1 MSNKGKWITLQQAAA
16 ALGVG
21 ETSIRRRIASGKLE
35 AKKDDGRVYV
45 RLDTEDQPQPE
56 EESDLRQLVQVL
68 QEQNAALNQR
78 LEEAS
83 RQNDQAQQLAA
94 MQQQTI
100 QDMNQRL
107 LEAPVPWWK
116 FWA

>member
-1 MSNKGKWITLQQAAA
+1 MSEKWVTLQQAAA

-21 ETSIRRRIASGKLE
+21 ETSIRRRIAGGKLE
-35 AKKDDGRVYV
+35 SKKTDGRGYI
-45 RLDTEDQPQPE
+45 RLEAEDQQPE
-56 EESDLRQLVQVL
+56 DESDLRQLVQVL
-68 QEQNAALNQR
+68 RVQNVELNQR

-83 RQNDQAQQLAA
+83 QQNNQAQRLAA

-100 QDMNQRL
+100 QELNQRL
-107 LEAPVPWWK
+107 LEAPPPWWR

>member
-1 MSNKGKWITLQQAAA
+1 MSEKWVTLQQAAA
-16 ALGVG
+16 ALGLG

-35 AKKDDGRVYV
+35 SKKENGRVYV
-45 RLDTEDQPQPE
+45 RLGAEAQEPE

-68 QEQNAALNQR
+68 KEQNAELNQR

-83 RQNDQAQQLAA
+83 QQNDQAQQLAA

-100 QDMNQRL
+100 QEMNQRL
-107 LEAPVPWWK
+107 LEAPRKWWR

>member
-1 MSNKGKWITLQQAAA
+1 MTEKWVTLQQAAA

-21 ETSIRRRIASGKLE
+21 ETSIRRRIAGGKLE
-35 AKKDDGRVYV
+35 SKKTDGRVYI
-45 RLDTEDQPQPE
+45 RLEAEDQQPE
-56 EESDLRQLVQVL
+56 DESDLRQLVQVL
-68 QEQNAALNQR
+68 RVQNVELNQR

-83 RQNDQAQQLAA
+83 QQNNQAQRLAA

-100 QDMNQRL
+100 QELNQRL
-107 LEAPVPWWK
+107 LEAPRKWWR

>member
-35 AKKDDGRVYV
+35 SKKDAGRVYI
-45 RLDTEDQPQPE
+45 RLDTEAQEPE

-100 QDMNQRL
+100 QDLNQRL

>member
-1 MSNKGKWITLQQAAA
+1 MPKVKWVTLQQAAA

-35 AKKDDGRVYV
+35 SKKDAGRVYI
-45 RLDTEDQPQPE
+45 RLDTEAQEPE

-100 QDMNQRL
+100 QDLNQRL
-107 LEAPVPWWK
+107 LESPPPWWK

>member
-1 MSNKGKWITLQQAAA
+1 MTDKWVTLQQAAA

-35 AKKDDGRVYV
+35 AKKDDGRVYI
-45 RLDTEDQPQPE
+45 RLDTEDQ
-56 EESDLRQLVQVL
+56 ESDLRQLVQVL
-68 QEQNAALNQR
+68 KVQNAELNQR

-83 RQNDQAQQLAA
+83 QQNNQAQQLAA

-107 LEAPVPWWK
+107 LEAPPPWWK

>member
-1 MSNKGKWITLQQAAA
+1 MSEKWVTLQQAAA

-21 ETSIRRRIASGKLE
+21 ETSIRRRIASGKL
-35 AKKDDGRVYV
+35 ASKKEDGRVYV
-45 RLDTEDQPQPE
+45 RLDTEEQEPE

-68 QEQNAALNQR
+68 KEQNAALNQR

-100 QDMNQRL
+100 QEMNQRL
-107 LEAPVPWWK
+107 LAPRKWWR

>member
-1 MSNKGKWITLQQAAA
+1 MSEKWITLQQAAA

-21 ETSIRRRIASGKLE
+21 ETSLRRRIASGKLE
-35 AKKDDGRVYV
+35 SKKTDGRVYI
-45 RLDTEDQPQPE
+45 RLETEDQESE

-68 QEQNAALNQR
+68 KDQNAELNQR

-83 RQNDQAQQLAA
+83 QQNDQAQQLAA

-100 QDMNQRL
+100 QEMNQRL
-107 LEAPVPWWK
+107 LEAPRKWWR

>member
-35 AKKDDGRVYV
+35 AKKEQGRVYI
-45 RLDTEDQPQPE
+45 RLDTEDQ
-56 EESDLRQLVQVL
+56 ESDLRQLVQVL
-68 QEQNAALNQR
+68 KVQNAELNQR

-83 RQNDQAQQLAA
+83 QQNNQAQQLAA

-107 LEAPVPWWK
+107 LESPPPWWK

>member
-1 MSNKGKWITLQQAAA
+1 MSEKWVTLQQAAA

-21 ETSIRRRIASGKLE
+21 ETSIRRRIAGGKLE
-35 AKKDDGRVYV
+35 SKKTDGRVYV
-45 RLDTEDQPQPE
+45 RLETEDQESE

-68 QEQNAALNQR
+68 KEQNASLNQR

-83 RQNDQAQQLAA
+83 KQNDQAQQLAA

-100 QDMNQRL
+100 QEMNRRL
-107 LEAPVPWWK
+107 LEAPRKWWR

>member
-1 MSNKGKWITLQQAAA
+1 MTEKWVTLQQAAA

-21 ETSIRRRIASGKLE
+21 ETSIRRRIAGGKLE
-35 AKKDDGRVYV
+35 SKKDDGRVYI
-45 RLDTEDQPQPE
+45 RLETEDQQPE
-56 EESDLRQLVQVL
+56 DESDLRQLVQVL
-68 QEQNAALNQR
+68 KVQNAELNHR

-100 QDMNQRL
+100 QELNQRL
-107 LEAPVPWWK
+107 LEAPPPWWK

>member
-35 AKKDDGRVYV
+35 AKKDAGRVYI
-45 RLDTEDQPQPE
+45 RLDTEDQD
-56 EESDLRQLVQVL
+56 ESDLRQLVQVL
-68 QEQNAALNQR
+68 QDQNAALNQR

>member
-1 MSNKGKWITLQQAAA
+1 MSDKWITLQQAAA

-21 ETSIRRRIASGKLE
+21 ETSIRRRIAGGKLE
-35 AKKDDGRVYV
+35 SKKTDGRVYI
-45 RLDTEDQPQPE
+45 RLETEDQQPE
-56 EESDLRQLVQVL
+56 DESDLRQLVQVL
-68 QEQNAALNQR
+68 LAQNAELNQR

-83 RQNDQAQQLAA
+83 QQTNQAQRLAA

-100 QDMNQRL
+100 QELNQRL
-107 LEAPVPWWK
+107 LEAPRKWWR

>member
-1 MSNKGKWITLQQAAA
+1 MSNKGKWVTLQQAAA

-35 AKKDDGRVYV
+35 AKKEQGRVYI
-45 RLDTEDQPQPE
+45 RLDTEDQ
-56 EESDLRQLVQVL
+56 ESDLRQLVQVL
-68 QEQNAALNQR
+68 KVQNAELNQR

-83 RQNDQAQQLAA
+83 QQNNQAQQLAA

-107 LEAPVPWWK
+107 LESPPPWWK

>member
-35 AKKDDGRVYV
+35 SKKDAGRVYI
-45 RLDTEDQPQPE
+45 RLDTEDQ
-56 EESDLRQLVQVL
+56 ESDLRQLVQVL
-68 QEQNAALNQR
+68 KVQNAELNQR

-83 RQNDQAQQLAA
+83 QQNNQAQQLAA

-107 LEAPVPWWK
+107 LEAPPPWWK

>member
-1 MSNKGKWITLQQAAA
+1 MTDKWVTLQQAAA

-35 AKKDDGRVYV
+35 AKKDAGRVYI
-45 RLDTEDQPQPE
+45 RLDTEDQD
-56 EESDLRQLVQVL
+56 ESDLRQLVQVL
-68 QEQNAALNQR
+68 QDQNAALNQR

>member
-1 MSNKGKWITLQQAAA
+1 MSDKWITLQQAAA

-21 ETSIRRRIASGKLE
+21 ETSIRRRIAGGKLE
-35 AKKDDGRVYV
+35 SKKDDGRVYI
-45 RLDTEDQPQPE
+45 RLETEDQQPE
-56 EESDLRQLVQVL
+56 DESDLRQLVQVL
-68 QEQNAALNQR
+68 RVQNVELNQR

-83 RQNDQAQQLAA
+83 QQNNQAQRLAA

-100 QDMNQRL
+100 QELNQRL
-107 LEAPVPWWK
+107 LEAPRKWWR

>member
-1 MSNKGKWITLQQAAA
+1 MTDKWVTLQQAAA

-35 AKKDDGRVYV
+35 SKKDAGRVYV
-45 RLDTEDQPQPE
+45 RLETEDQPQPA
-56 EESDLRQLVQVL
+56 ESDLRQLVQVL
-68 QEQNAALNQR
+68 KVQNAELNQR

-83 RQNDQAQQLAA
+83 QQNNQAQQLAA

>member
-35 AKKDDGRVYV
+35 AKKDAGRVYI
-45 RLDTEDQPQPE
+45 RLDTEDQPQPA
-56 EESDLRQLVQVL
+56 ESDLRQLVQVL

-100 QDMNQRL
+100 QDLNQRL

>member
-1 MSNKGKWITLQQAAA
+1 MSDKWITLQQAAA

-21 ETSIRRRIASGKLE
+21 ETSIRRRIAGGKLE
-35 AKKDDGRVYV
+35 SKKTDGRVYI
-45 RLDTEDQPQPE
+45 RLEAEDQQPE
-56 EESDLRQLVQVL
+56 DESDLRQLVQVL
-68 QEQNAALNQR
+68 RVQNVELNQR

-83 RQNDQAQQLAA
+83 QQNNQAQRLAA

-100 QDMNQRL
+100 QELNQRL
-107 LEAPVPWWK
+107 LEAPRKWWR

>member
-1 MSNKGKWITLQQAAA
+1 MTEKWVTLQQAAA

-35 AKKDDGRVYV
+35 SKKTGGRVYI
-45 RLDTEDQPQPE
+45 RLETEDQESE

-68 QEQNAALNQR
+68 LAQNAELNQR

-83 RQNDQAQQLAA
+83 QQNDQAQQLAA

-100 QDMNQRL
+100 QDMNERL
-107 LEAPVPWWK
+107 LEAPRKWWR

>member
-1 MSNKGKWITLQQAAA
+1 MTEKWVTLQQAAA

-21 ETSIRRRIASGKLE
+21 ETSIRRRIAGGKLE
-35 AKKDDGRVYV
+35 SKITDGRVFI
-45 RLDTEDQPQPE
+45 RLETEDQQPE
-56 EESDLRQLVQVL
+56 DESDLRQLVQVL
-68 QEQNAALNQR
+68 KVQNAELNQR

-83 RQNDQAQQLAA
+83 QQNDQAQQLAA

-107 LEAPVPWWK
+107 LEAPPPWWR

>member
-1 MSNKGKWITLQQAAA
+1 MSDKWITLQQAAA

-21 ETSIRRRIASGKLE
+21 ETSIRRRIAGGKLE
-35 AKKDDGRVYV
+35 SKKTDGRVYI
-45 RLDTEDQPQPE
+45 RLEAEDQQPE
-56 EESDLRQLVQVL
+56 DESDLRQLVQVL
-68 QEQNAALNQR
+68 LAQNAELNQR

-83 RQNDQAQQLAA
+83 QQNDQAQRLAA

-100 QDMNQRL
+100 QELNQRL
-107 LEAPVPWWK
+107 LEAPRKWWR